1 MMSWKEFK
9 RKHATKIRFV
19 VVGIW
24 NTLFGYGIFIGIER
38 LLTYVF
44 EKRSTAYMTAM
55 VLSNIFAI
63 INAFIFHKRFTF
75 QSQTRGIAVVSEFI
89 RFSTTYVFTFFL
101 SLILLPVFVEIFLVT
116 PEIGG
121 ALVIL
126 ICTVVSYVGH
136 TKFSFSHEPGNQ
148 Q

>member
-1 MMSWKEFK
+1 MSWMVFK
-9 RKHATKIRFV
+9 GRTHNKNQVCHCRDLEHL
-19 VVGIW
+19 
-24 NTLFGYGIFIGIER
+24 LFGYGISIER

-44 EKRSTAYMTAM
+44 EKRSMAYMTAM

-63 INAFIFHKRFTF
+63 INAFIFHKHFTF
-75 QSQTRGIAVVSEFI
+75 QSQTQGIAVVSEFI
-89 RFSTTYVFTFFL
+89 RFSTTYFFTFFL
-101 SLILLPVFVEIFLVT
+101 SLIMLPIFVEIFRVT

-121 ALVIL
+121 ALVVL

-136 TKFSFSHEPGNQ
+136 TKFSFSHRADNQ